1 MPWLSSVG
9 HTSSAVP
16 QSTAG
21 PLGCVFVLRR
31 WGGVWGASWINEGAG
46 LWDRHE
52 GAGAGERAFPELW
65 AWPEAKHRGGRS
77 MWWTQNRVGAT
88 TQAWGCWT
96 HKSRGSL
103 ASWASVFPQGLSRWP
118 KALQRRREPCLLAL
132 GPWEGSAQF
141 LLACR
146 PALRFSSSAFSQHNQ
161 AVSWD

>member
-1 MPWLSSVG
+1 
-9 HTSSAVP
+9 
-16 QSTAG
+16 
-21 PLGCVFVLRR
+21 
-31 WGGVWGASWINEGAG
+31 
-46 LWDRHE
+46 
-52 GAGAGERAFPELW
+52 
-65 AWPEAKHRGGRS
+65 

-161 AVSWD
+161 AVSRD